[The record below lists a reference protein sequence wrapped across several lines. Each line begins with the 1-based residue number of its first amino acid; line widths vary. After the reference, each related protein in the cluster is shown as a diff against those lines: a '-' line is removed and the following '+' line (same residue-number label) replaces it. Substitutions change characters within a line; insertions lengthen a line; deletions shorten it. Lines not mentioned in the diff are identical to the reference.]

1 LWPAIMIAE
10 GASDEEDFAGFNVHN
25 KETVHEIVLMS
36 KKLDPSNPECEVRSR
51 RYGRVNQR
59 R

>member
-1 LWPAIMIAE
+1 MIAE